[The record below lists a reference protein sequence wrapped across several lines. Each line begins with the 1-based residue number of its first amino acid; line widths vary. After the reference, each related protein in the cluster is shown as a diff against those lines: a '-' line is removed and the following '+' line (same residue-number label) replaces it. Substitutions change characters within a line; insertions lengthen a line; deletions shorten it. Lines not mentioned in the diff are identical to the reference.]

1 MLTLYHGDTSVC
13 SQKVRLAL
21 TEKQLEWSGEF
32 IDLGKGDQF
41 DPEYM
46 KLNPNAVVPT
56 LIHDGKVI
64 IESSMINEYVDDA
77 FPDVPLRPTDP
88 YSRARMRLWVKQLDD
103 GIHYAINSVTFAIA
117 MRLPVL
123 EQSPE
128 EQKARWQNIPDPA
141 RSAKMRELIERG
153 IDSSLV
159 VDALRRLDKMLAD
172 METALKADDWLAG
185 DTYSLADAGLTP
197 YVNRMNM
204 LGLSTMWE
212 RQRPNLTDWYV
223 RVRGRSN
230 FSEAILAHDPPNKIK
245 IMNEA
250 GAAQWPEVERKLQ
263 YLGG

>member
-21 TEKQLEWSGEF
+21 TEKQLEWTGEF
-32 IDLGKGDQF
+32 IDLDKGVQF

-88 YSRARMRLWVKQLDD
+88 YNRARMRLWVKQLDD
-103 GIHYAINSVTFAIA
+103 GSHYAINTVTFAIA

-123 EQSPE
+123 EQSPD
-128 EQKARWQNIPDPA
+128 EQKARWEKIPDPA
-141 RSAKMRELIERG
+141 RNAKMRELIELG
-153 IDSSLV
+153 IDSGLV
-159 VDALRRLDKMLAD
+159 VDALKRLDKMLVD
-172 METALKADDWLAG
+172 METALKSDDWLAG
-185 DTYSLADAGLTP
+185 GAYSLADAGLTP

-204 LGLSTMWE
+204 LGLSAMWE
-212 RQRPNLTDWYV
+212 RQRPGVTDWYA
-223 RVRGRSN
+223 RARARRNYG
-230 FSEAILAHDPPNKIK
+230 EAILAHDPPQKIK

-250 GAAQWPEVERKLQ
+250 GSAQWLEVERKLQ
-263 YLGG
+263 SLDG

>member
-21 TEKQLEWSGEF
+21 TEKQLEWTGEF

-41 DPEYM
+41 DPDYM
-46 KLNPNAVVPT
+46 ELNPNAVVPT
-56 LIHDGKVI
+56 LVHDGKVI
-64 IESSMINEYVDDA
+64 IESSVINEYVDDA
-77 FPDVPLRPTDP
+77 FPDVPLRPADP

-141 RSAKMRELIERG
+141 RSAKMRELIEQG
-153 IDSSLV
+153 IESGLV
-159 VDALRRLDKMLAD
+159 VEALKRLDKMLAD
-172 METALKADDWLAG
+172 MEIALKSDDWLAG
-185 DTYSLADAGLTP
+185 RAYSLADAGLTP

-204 LGLSTMWE
+204 LGLAAMWE
-212 RQRPNLTDWYV
+212 RDRHRVTDWYD
-223 RVRGRSN
+223 RARARRNYG
-230 FSEAILAHDPPNKIK
+230 EAILAHDPPEKIK

-250 GAAQWPEVERKLQ
+250 GAAQWPEVERKLKS
-263 YLGG
+263 LR

>member
-21 TEKQLEWSGEF
+21 TEKQLEWTGSF

-56 LIHDGKVI
+56 LVHDGKVI

-77 FPDVPLRPTDP
+77 FPDMPLRPADP
-88 YSRARMRLWVKQLDD
+88 YSRAAMRLWVKQLDD
-103 GIHYAINSVTFAIA
+103 GINYAINTVTFAIA
-117 MRLPVL
+117 MRLPEL
-123 EQSPE
+123 EKSPE
-128 EQKARWQNIPDPA
+128 EQKARWENIPDAA
-141 RSAKMRELIERG
+141 RSAKMRELIEQG

-159 VDALRRLDKMLAD
+159 IDALRRLDKMLAD
-172 METALKADDWLAG
+172 MEAALATDDWLAG
-185 DTYSLADAGLTP
+185 HPYSLADAGLTP

-204 LGLSTMWE
+204 LGFSAMWE
-212 RQRPNLTDWYV
+212 TGRPAVTDWYA
-223 RVRGRSN
+223 RARAPRN
-230 FSEAILAHDPPNKIK
+230 YSEAILAHDPPEKIK

-263 YLGG
+263 SLR

>member
-21 TEKQLEWSGEF
+21 TEKQLEWTGSF

-46 KLNPNAVVPT
+46 KLNSNAVVPT
-56 LIHDGKVI
+56 LVHDGKVI

-77 FPDVPLRPTDP
+77 FPDMPLRPADP
-88 YSRARMRLWVKQLDD
+88 YSRAAMRLWVKQLDD
-103 GIHYAINSVTFAIA
+103 GIHYAINTVTFAIA

-128 EQKARWQNIPDPA
+128 EQKARWQKIPDPA
-141 RSAKMRELIERG
+141 RAAKMRELIEQG
-153 IDSSLV
+153 IDSPLV
-159 VDALRRLDKMLAD
+159 VDALKRLDKMLAD
-172 METALKADDWLAG
+172 METALASADWLAG
-185 DTYSLADAGLTP
+185 GAYSLADAGLTP

-204 LGLSTMWE
+204 LGLSAMWE
-212 RQRPNLTDWYV
+212 KDRTAVTDWYA
-223 RVRGRSN
+223 RARARRN
-230 FSEAILAHDPPNKIK
+230 YAEAILAHDPPKKIK

-250 GAAQWPEVERKLQ
+250 GAAQWPEVARKLQ
-263 YLGG
+263 ALRP